1 MDEKKILDEAE
12 RFLKNNKR
20 NIISDLRRLVEIE
33 STKGEEKPGMPYGE
47 GPRKALDTALDMARE
62 MGFEPEEYEGHMG
75 WFDLEGEQKEHI
87 ATITHL
93 DVVPAGEGWH
103 FKPYELEEK
112 GNWVVGRGT
121 DDDKGPLIYCM
132 YLAKFFK
139 ESGIKLKYTLRTL
152 MGCNEETGMN
162 DVVKYL
168 EKYPHEMSGGQR
180 QRVVIARA
188 LINDPELVVCDEP
201 VSALDVSV
209 RSQVLNLLKDLQK
222 SRNLTYIFISHDLS
236 VVEYLCDKVAVM
248 YLGRIMEYADK
259 KHLFGNPLHP
269 YTKALLSAIPVPD
282 IHAVKDEIILEG
294 EVPSPL
300 NPPKGCLFS
309 TRCPYATDKCRTEAP
324 KLQEITDKDGTK
336 RSVACFLHH

>member
-1 MDEKKILDEAE
+1 MDAPLLQIKDVKKYFPVKKVRGGEDIAVKAVDSIDLTINSGEIVGLVGESGCGKSTLGKSILKLYDITEGQILFHGEDITNYTEKQMHPLREKIQIIFQDPYASLNPKKKIVQSVMAPLNATKKYTKEEKLQKVIAILNEVGLDE
-12 RFLKNNKR
+12 
-20 NIISDLRRLVEIE
+20 
-33 STKGEEKPGMPYGE
+33 
-47 GPRKALDTALDMARE
+47 
-62 MGFEPEEYEGHMG
+62 
-75 WFDLEGEQKEHI
+75 
-87 ATITHL
+87 
-93 DVVPAGEGWH
+93 
-103 FKPYELEEK
+103 
-112 GNWVVGRGT
+112 
-121 DDDKGPLIYCM
+121 
-132 YLAKFFK
+132 
-139 ESGIKLKYTLRTL
+139 
-152 MGCNEETGMN
+152 
-162 DVVKYL
+162 KYL

-309 TRCPYATDKCRTEAP
+309 TRCPYATDICRTEAP